1 MTAEGDMTD
10 QGAADAGISVTQRES
25 PMEHLE
31 GWFRGHEAQIAGAEA
46 GVTPLADDMEPV
58 LRSHFSGVF
67 ALLARVMADPELKAL
82 EPDVLALAQTAL
94 RVVGIGAL

>member
-31 GWFRGHEAQIAGAEA
+31 GWFRGHEAQVREAGAGA
-46 GVTPLADDMEPV
+46 APSRTTWS
-58 LRSHFSGVF
+58 RSCAATSPGCS
-67 ALLARVMADPELKAL
+67 ASSPGSWPTRS
-82 EPDVLALAQTAL
+82 
-94 RVVGIGAL
+94 